1 MMTGERL
8 TRRADGWYSTW
19 TGMVSGGEEAFQR
32 VLGSSDHVPND
43 PTAHFDDYSS
53 HHSGGALFMLG
64 DGSVHFI
71 SENID
76 LVVYTSLATR
86 RGGEITGEF

>member
-1 MMTGERL
+1 M
-8 TRRADGWYSTW
+8 
-19 TGMVSGGEEAFQR
+19 SGGEEAFQR
-32 VLGSSDHVPND
+32 VLGLSDHVPND